1 MSSHCSSF
9 ILSGKK
15 STCSKLFY
23 YYSLSKGRESQA
35 FYMLLETLQK
45 KSSRQTYSTFK
56 RNIEL
61 NIQGIN
67 GRTKICSTCS
77 NGHKDVVKILKDLN
91 IAFRTLS
98 CHNSEAFWLLS
109 GKEHQ
114 TTP

>member
-56 RNIEL
+56 RKIEL

-67 GRTKICSTCS
+67 GKTTKICTCK
-77 NGHKDVVKILKDLN
+77 NEQKDV
-91 IAFRTLS
+91 A
-98 CHNSEAFWLLS
+98 
-109 GKEHQ
+109 
-114 TTP
+114 